1 MKLQASRSRKM
12 PNVTTEP
19 EPSLAP
25 WGTLVL
31 ASPYGVRSR
40 KHPTRKHPTATG
52 RRSAIP
58 SIAGVIFAASRSAR
72 EFVPPL
78 KVRAK
83 RTGGKVLGRR

>member
-40 KHPTRKHPTATG
+40 KHPTPTV

-58 SIAGVIFAASRSAR
+58 SIVGLIFVIFAASRSAR
-72 EFVPPL
+72 EFAPL
-78 KVRAK
+78 LRSRAK
-83 RTGGKVLGRR
+83 RTGGKLLGGR